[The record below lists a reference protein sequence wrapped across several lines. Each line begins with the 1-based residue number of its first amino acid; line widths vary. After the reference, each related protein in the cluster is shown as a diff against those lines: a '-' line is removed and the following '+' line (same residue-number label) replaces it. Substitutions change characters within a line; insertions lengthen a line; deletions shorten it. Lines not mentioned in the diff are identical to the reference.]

1 MMSVPSFSRNIL
13 HPSSPPS
20 QTSRPTPSYTEASE
34 AVSTHSLT
42 APASLSST
50 EAFAPPPPVS
60 VPSPF
65 QKSIKRK
72 APKKK
77 TLKDPSAPKR
87 PQTSFLHF
95 SGEERPK
102 VIAELG
108 NISVGQVSK
117 EIGRRWAELDKDK
130 IEKYEVASAKAKARY
145 LNDMKNYQ
153 PSKQFL
159 EKKAEQVKNQQKK
172 VVSWEMG
179 EYFLFVQRKWMKVV
193 KDHQDL
199 KANDVQEMVWK
210 MWSRGKVNY
219 ATKQKTKK
227 VRDPAE
233 PKKPPSAFFL
243 FQNHIKMELAKK
255 GVTSTSNSKEVK
267 EMMAER
273 WRSLVKEEKQT
284 FLNQVDEKKQK
295 YLKEMEEFKTMNSED

>member
-1 MMSVPSFSRNIL
+1 MMSVPSFSRTIL
-13 HPSSPPS
+13 HPSSPPF

-34 AVSTHSLT
+34 AVPT
-42 APASLSST
+42 
-50 EAFAPPPPVS
+50 
-60 VPSPF
+60 
-65 QKSIKRK
+65 Q
-72 APKKK
+72 

-130 IEKYEVASAKAKARY
+130 IEKYEVASAKGKARY

-172 VVSWEMG
+172 VVSWGSISSSCIETG
-179 EYFLFVQRKWMKVV
+179 
-193 KDHQDL
+193 
-199 KANDVQEMVWK
+199 
-210 MWSRGKVNY
+210 
-219 ATKQKTKK
+219 
-227 VRDPAE
+227 
-233 PKKPPSAFFL
+233 
-243 FQNHIKMELAKK
+243 
-255 GVTSTSNSKEVK
+255 
-267 EMMAER
+267 
-273 WRSLVKEEKQT
+273 
-284 FLNQVDEKKQK
+284 
-295 YLKEMEEFKTMNSED
+295 